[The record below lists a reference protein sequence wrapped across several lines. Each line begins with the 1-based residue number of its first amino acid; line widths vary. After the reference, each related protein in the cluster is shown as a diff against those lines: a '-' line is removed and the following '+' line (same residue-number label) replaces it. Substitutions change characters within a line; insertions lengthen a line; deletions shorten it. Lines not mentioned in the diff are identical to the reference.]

1 MSDTQPDQQLKGKVI
16 VVTGAA
22 SGIGTALAR
31 RFAAAGAR
39 VALLDIDR
47 QGVDALAAEL
57 HTSATGV
64 VAIRCDVTS
73 FENCMTAVDEVR
85 HLWGGIDILINNAGL
100 THLSRF
106 GETKLHVLRR
116 VMEVNFW
123 GAVHC
128 TKAAFDALVQSR
140 GQVVVLSSIAGFAP
154 LAGRAGYAAS
164 KHALQGLFGSL
175 RAELRPLG
183 VHVLIVCPGFTR
195 TNIGRNALGADGK
208 HTPAARTTTGRDMSP
223 EQVAQ
228 AVYRAV
234 VHRRRQI
241 VLSLVGKL
249 AQFLMHWSPALYDRI
264 MARTLL

>member
-1 MSDTQPDQQLKGKVI
+1 MSDTQPDRPQSKVV

-22 SGIGTALAR
+22 SGIGAALAR

-39 VALLDIDR
+39 VALFDVDR
-47 QGVDALAAEL
+47 QGVDTLAGEL
-57 HTSATGV
+57 RASATGV
-64 VAIRCDVTS
+64 LAVRCDVTS
-73 FENCMTAVDEVR
+73 FDDCTAAIGEVR
-85 HLWGGIDILINNAGL
+85 RLWGGIDILINNAGL

-106 GETKLHVLRR
+106 GETELHVLRR

-128 TKAAFDALVQSR
+128 TKAAFDALAQNR

-175 RAELRPLG
+175 RAELWPLG

-208 HTPAARTTTGRDMSP
+208 HEPAARTTTGRDMAP
-223 EQVAQ
+223 EQVAE
-228 AVYRAV
+228 AIYRAV
-234 VHRRRQI
+234 LRRRRQI

-249 AQFLMHWSPALYDRI
+249 SQLLMHLSPALYDRI